1 MTILKDKHSRSSGIK
16 YSLTNYT
23 IMIEAQSQTPVV
35 EEKQATPQKMTISQL
50 LKDLDNGLDRKAIAA
65 KYSLNMNQVRT
76 LFDHPLLKGKRPKRA
91 TTKLPFVL
99 VDDVTP
105 GSDFDIDSQQTE
117 DNVSEN
123 ANEDTNTFNELND

>member
-1 MTILKDKHSRSSGIK
+1 
-16 YSLTNYT
+16 
-23 IMIEAQSQTPVV
+23 MIEAQSQTPVV